1 MNEPI
6 ISPWFFYLISVV
18 DGLLCFIC
26 VGCAIFFIA
35 TAFCGMEST
44 ECYDQDEKD
53 KWIKRFKRSFL
64 VSIILAI
71 LLVLT
76 PNSQTITKMA
86 IAKQLTPNNIKA
98 IGELTTEVMKNSV
111 DFINDK
117 VIEIVREVK
126 KND

>member
-18 DGLLCFIC
+18 DGLLGFIC
-26 VGCAIFFIA
+26 VGCVIFLIVA
-35 TAFCGMEST
+35 MFCGMEST
-44 ECYDQDEKD
+44 ECYNQDEKN

-64 VSIILAI
+64 VAIILAI
-71 LLVLT
+71 FLVLT

-86 IAKQLTPNNIKA
+86 IAQQLTPNNIKA
-98 IGELTTEVMKNSV
+98 TGELTTEVMKNSV

-117 VIEIVREVK
+117 VIDIIREVK

>member
-26 VGCAIFFIA
+26 VGCAIFFIIA
-35 TAFCGMEST
+35 AVCGLTST
-44 ECYDQDEKD
+44 ECYDQDEKNE
-53 KWIKRFKRSFL
+53 WIKKFKRSFL
-64 VSIILAI
+64 VAIILAI
-71 LLVLT
+71 FSVLT

-86 IAKQLTPNNIKA
+86 IAQQLTPNNIKA
-98 IGELTTEVMKNSV
+98 TGELTTEVIKNSV

>member
-35 TAFCGMEST
+35 AAFCGLEST
-44 ECYDQDEKD
+44 ECYDQDEKN
-53 KWIKRFKRSFL
+53 KWIKRFKKSFL
-64 VSIILAI
+64 VAIILAI

-86 IAKQLTPNNIKA
+86 IAQQLTPNNIKA
-98 IGELTTEVMKNSV
+98 TGELTTEVIKNSV

>member
-18 DGLLCFIC
+18 DGLLCFLC
-26 VGCAIFFIA
+26 LGCIIFFIVA
-35 TAFCGMEST
+35 AFWGMAST
-44 ECYDQDEKD
+44 DCYDRDEKNEL
-53 KWIKRFKRSFL
+53 IKTSKRSFL
-64 VSIILAI
+64 VGIILAV

-86 IAKQLTPNNIKA
+86 IAQQLTPNNIKA
-98 IGELTTEVMKNSV
+98 TGELTTEVIKNSV

-117 VIEIVREVK
+117 VIEIIREVK
-126 KND
+126 K